1 MPVVRENNWH
11 FLCKFLDEQNMARL
25 SDLKKFLDSQ
35 NPIQIKEAVTS
46 NSKYY
51 YFDSCVI
58 RVSDHLD
65 SKLQRNP
72 NYLNIV
78 SANNGD
84 FVISVGGKTFS
95 VNYDEAKKLMIGY
108 ISFSF
113 IGRMERSE
121 LKLTHT
127 YKDEYFELLK
137 KFDEVSATLKNVNDE
152 YVKLKNKQ
160 IDEVNSL
167 NKIIKELTKNYGEI
181 SEHFRKKS
189 ECLETKANEVKN
201 LTTKLR
207 DCNSA
212 LVAAEQANKISS
224 AKADKITEE
233 KIKLEKENEELK
245 NKLKFINNK
254 VSDLISGL

>member
-1 MPVVRENNWH
+1 MRIIGI
-11 FLCKFLDEQNMARL
+11 FLCEFLDEQDMARL

-35 NPIQIKEAVTS
+35 NPIRVKEAVTS

-51 YFDSCVI
+51 YFDSCII

-113 IGRMERSE
+113 IGRMECSE

-137 KFDEVSATLKNVNDE
+137 KFDEVSATLESVSNE

-160 IDEVNSL
+160 IDEINSL
-167 NKIIKELTKNYGEI
+167 NKVIKELTKNYGGI
-181 SEHFRKKS
+181 SEHFRRKS
-189 ECLETKANEVKN
+189 ECLEIKTNEVKN

-212 LVAAEQANKISS
+212 LVAAEQANKRSS
-224 AKADKITEE
+224 AKADKIAEE
-233 KIKLEKENEELK
+233 IARLEKENEELRD
-245 NKLKFINNK
+245 KLKLINNK
-254 VSDLISGL
+254 VSDLISEL